1 MQAKVPELILTGLA
15 QVTSSLLARRGSSP
29 SMEAS
34 EWDYIWLQKEESD
47 SIFKTGNLGWEKET
61 EGTRGQDETE

>member
-1 MQAKVPELILTGLA
+1 MQTKVPELILTGLA

-29 SMEAS
+29 SMEAN

-47 SIFKTGNLGWEKET
+47 SVFKTGNLEWGKET
-61 EGTRGQDETE
+61 EGI